1 MLTYSLKCDAEKA
14 REAIGGDYAVV
25 ELGGPVK
32 LVESVVSLYLDDMPI
47 CMYKSWRLTY
57 TDLAQLGLSKAEVY
71 VKGGRSVVRLVRDDE
86 RLGLRELIEGSPL
99 IVHAMDVNEAG
110 IAYRVFRLGG
120 YTELLAKGVASS
132 ISEAFVPKKGVNIL
146 VADIPMMPQYKRHLE
161 DLLAIGRE
169 HFVELHTTMLSDVC
183 PVCGGRMVKKGRLVY
198 CPRCKVQLNRDVNA
212 AWTLARNIIRRLG
225 RMEQLAELREVFM
238 LSYPDV

>member
-1 MLTYSLKCDAEKA
+1 MLTYSLRCDPEKA
-14 REAIGGDYAVV
+14 KEAIGGDYAVV
-25 ELGGPVK
+25 DLGGPVK
-32 LVESVVSLYLDDMPI
+32 VLESIVTLYSNEIPL

-57 TDLAQLGLSKAEVY
+57 TDISQLGLTKAEVY
-71 VKGGRSVVRLVRDDE
+71 VKGDRAIVRLVRSDE
-86 RLGLRELIEGSPL
+86 KLGLKELVEGKPL
-99 IVHAMDVNEAG
+99 IIYAMDVNEGG
-110 IAYRVFRLGG
+110 IVYRVFRLGG

-132 ISEAFVPKKGVNIL
+132 LGEVFVPKRGVNIAI
-146 VADIPMMPQYKRHLE
+146 VDIPMMPQYEKTLRE
-161 DLLAIGRE
+161 LLALSKE

-183 PVCGGRMVKKGRLVY
+183 PVCGDRMVKRGRLVY

-225 RMEQLAELREVFM
+225 RMEQLAELREVFT

>member
-1 MLTYSLKCDAEKA
+1 MFTYSLRCDPEKA
-14 REAIGGDYAVV
+14 RDAIGGDYAIVD
-25 ELGGPVK
+25 LGGAVRI
-32 LVESVVSLYLDDMPI
+32 VESIVSLYLDESPL

-57 TDLAQLGLSKAEVY
+57 TDFTQLGLAKAEVY
-71 VKGGRSVVRLVRDDE
+71 VKGDRAIVRLVREDE
-86 RLGLRELIEGSPL
+86 KLGLKELVEGTPL
-99 IVHAMDVNEAG
+99 IVHAMDVNEGG
-110 IAYRVFRLGG
+110 IVYRVFRLGG

-132 ISEAFVPKKGVNIL
+132 IGEVFVPKKGINIAIVDL
-146 VADIPMMPQYKRHLE
+146 PMMPQYEKTLKE
-161 DLLAIGRE
+161 LLTLSKE

-183 PVCGGRMVKKGRLVY
+183 PICGGRMVKRGRLVY
-198 CPRCKVQLNRDVNA
+198 CPKCKVQLNRDVNA